1 MSKPA
6 PLPHTVCE
14 DVARALHEDI
24 GSGDLTAA
32 LIPEHQ
38 QCVASVISR
47 ESATIC
53 GSAWFDEVFRQ
64 LDSRVEINWHVADG
78 DQVKTDQ
85 RLCTLQGSARTILS
99 GERSGLNFLQ
109 TLSATATLTQRY
121 VAAVAGTRCK
131 ILDTRKTLP
140 GLRLAQKYAVT
151 CGGGHNHRIGL
162 YDMVLIKENHIMAAG
177 SIGVAVAQARKLF
190 PKVKVEVEVETLE
203 ELEQA
208 IKSSADIIMLDN
220 MDNATMKKAVSITDK
235 RCQLEASGGVNLET
249 IPAIAQTGVDFI
261 SVGLLTKDIK
271 AVDLSMRFQH
281 TSDIL

>member
-6 PLPHTVCE
+6 PLPSSVCE
-14 DVARALHEDI
+14 DVTRALHEDI

-32 LIPEHQ
+32 LIPKHQ
-38 QCVASVISR
+38 LCIASVISR
-47 ESATIC
+47 EAATLC

-64 LDSRVEINWHVADG
+64 LDPLVEITWHAVDG
-78 DQVKTDQ
+78 DQVKADQ
-85 RLCTLQGSARTILS
+85 PLCTLQGSARTILS

-121 VAAVAGTRCK
+121 VAAISGTQCK

-190 PKVKVEVEVETLE
+190 PKVRVEVEVETLN
-203 ELEQA
+203 ELQQA
-208 IKSSADIIMLDN
+208 IESHADVIMLDN
-220 MDNATMKKAVSITDK
+220 MDNATIKKAVSITDK
-235 RCQLEASGGVNLET
+235 RSQLEASGGVSLET
-249 IPAIAQTGVDFI
+249 ISAIAQTGVDFV

-271 AVDLSMRFQH
+271 AIDLSMRFQH

>member
-1 MSKPA
+1 MSKSA
-6 PLPHTVCE
+6 PLPPTVCE
-14 DVARALHEDI
+14 DVTRALHEDI

-38 QCVASVISR
+38 QCRASVISR
-47 ESATIC
+47 EAATLC

-64 LDSRVEINWHVADG
+64 LDPLVEITWHVADG
-78 DQVKTDQ
+78 DQVQADQ
-85 RLCTLQGSARTILS
+85 PLCTLQGPARTILS

-121 VAAVAGTRCK
+121 VAALSGTQCK

-151 CGGGHNHRIGL
+151 CGGGHNHRLGL

-177 SIGVAVAQARKLF
+177 SIGVAVAQARTLF
-190 PKVKVEVEVETLE
+190 PKVRVEVEVETLS
-203 ELEQA
+203 ELQQA
-208 IKSSADIIMLDN
+208 IESGADVIMLDN

-235 RCQLEASGGVNLET
+235 RCQLEASGGVSLET
-249 IPAIAQTGVDFI
+249 IPAIAQTGIDFI

>member
-6 PLPHTVCE
+6 PLPHTICE
-14 DVARALHEDI
+14 DVTRALHEDI
-24 GSGDLTAA
+24 GEGDLTAA

-47 ESATIC
+47 EAATIS
-53 GSAWFDEVFRQ
+53 GRAWFDEVFRQ
-64 LDSRVEINWHVADG
+64 LDPRIEVNWHVADG
-78 DQVKTDQ
+78 DQVKAEQ
-85 RLCTLQGSARTILS
+85 QLCTLQGPARTILS
-99 GERSGLNFLQ
+99 GERCGLNFLQ

-121 VAAVAGTRCK
+121 AAAVADTGCK

-203 ELEQA
+203 ELGQA

-249 IPAIAQTGVDFI
+249 ISAIAQTGVDFI